1 MTDYLQQSAAA
12 EKQAREIIAAS
23 NIINIWEV
31 AGARVNI
38 VGSLKIGVL
47 AKHRDIDFHIYT
59 PELDIDRSFKIM
71 AAICR
76 PPQIKQCTFINLA
89 DTEERCFEW
98 HLQWQTAGNPCW
110 QLDLIQIEAGSL
122 YDGYFEKTAD
132 KIKQAMTEEMRQ
144 TILELKFAT
153 PDDMK
158 IGGIEYYKAVIQ
170 DGIRDFESFLRWR
183 QKQNFSGIIPW

>member
-23 NIINIWEV
+23 NIINIWEA

-38 VGSLKIGVL
+38 IGSLKIGVL

-76 PPQIKQCTFINLA
+76 QP
-89 DTEERCFEW
+89 
-98 HLQWQTAGNPCW
+98 
-110 QLDLIQIEAGSL
+110 
-122 YDGYFEKTAD
+122 
-132 KIKQAMTEEMRQ
+132 
-144 TILELKFAT
+144 
-153 PDDMK
+153 
-158 IGGIEYYKAVIQ
+158 
-170 DGIRDFESFLRWR
+170 
-183 QKQNFSGIIPW
+183 